1 MLQDF
6 ILRNGVMSLGGMTFP
21 YAAKTANY
29 TLTDED
35 YFIDCTSNTFTVTL
49 PTAVGRPGQIY
60 VIKNSGTGTIT
71 VATTSAQT
79 IDGVSTKSLSQY
91 NVLILASSGSG
102 WAINS
107 GPGSQGFQGSVGAQ
121 GNQGNQGVIGAQG
134 NQGNQGVI
142 GAQGNQGNQGNQ
154 GTQGNQGNQGTQGN
168 QGSTGIGDKIY
179 LANNFG
185 GL

>member
-6 ILRNGVMSLGGMTFP
+6 ILRNGVMSLGGMAFP

-107 GPGSQGFQGSVGAQ
+107 GTTVNAIIENLQTIDTNKTITASCNGTSLGPITINTAVTVTLGNAQ
-121 GNQGNQGVIGAQG
+121 RWI
-134 NQGNQGVI
+134 I
-142 GAQGNQGNQGNQ
+142 
-154 GTQGNQGNQGTQGN
+154 
-168 QGSTGIGDKIY
+168 
-179 LANNFG
+179 L
-185 GL
+185 

>member
-49 PTAVGRPGQIY
+49 PTAVGRAGQIY

-71 VATTSAQT
+71 VATASAQT
-79 IDGVSTKSLSQY
+79 IDGSSTKSLSQY
-91 NVLILASSGSG
+91 NVIILSSNGSN

-107 GPGSQGFQGSVGAQ
+107 GPGRVNYTASTSAPVSPSQGDNWYDPVNAILFVYINDGNTSQWVEACGSSGSS
-121 GNQGNQGVIGAQG
+121 GSS
-134 NQGNQGVI
+134 
-142 GAQGNQGNQGNQ
+142 
-154 GTQGNQGNQGTQGN
+154 
-168 QGSTGIGDKIY
+168 GSTDPFFHPF
-179 LANNFG
+179 LLG
-185 GL
+185 GM